1 VAALSNGRKLTMC
14 SHCLQRPLAARGIPR
29 HYKLCPSCY
38 FSPLVRKM
46 LGVPGQLMAPKNVKP
61 EDYQPTEA
69 MPGSREK
76 VAVMA
81 ARVERGLPLWHP
93 LDAPCTGILK

>member
-1 VAALSNGRKLTMC
+1 MDTRKVPLNMC
-14 SHCLQRPLAARGIPR
+14 SHCLRRPLAARGIPR

-46 LGVPGQLMAPKNVKP
+46 LGVPGQLMAPRGVRP
-61 EDYQPTEA
+61 EDYPPTNA

-81 ARVERGLPLWHP
+81 DRLARGLPLYHP
-93 LDAPCTGILK
+93 LDAPQRSMLK